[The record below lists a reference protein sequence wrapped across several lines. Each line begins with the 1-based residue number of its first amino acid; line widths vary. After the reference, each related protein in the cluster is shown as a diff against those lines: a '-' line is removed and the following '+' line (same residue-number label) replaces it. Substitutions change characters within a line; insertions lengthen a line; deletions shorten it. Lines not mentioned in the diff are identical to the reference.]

1 MRFSTATLLA
11 LPLLAAAAQ
20 EASPLDQAKAQA
32 LYWFDKISSYIPNP
46 NKAHTPPAAAAKA
59 GGRTLNIL
67 TLSDWE
73 NTIRSSVK
81 PGATKPEEWWV
92 LVTGGNKTCF
102 GQCGQIEKAF
112 NETALL
118 WSLNPAAPHLGYL
131 NCEDQPVLCNA
142 WSTGA
147 PSLQIFE
154 VPPPPAPVIARSRGL
169 NMTST
174 TVKTFTDYHSSKKWQ
189 NLVPYEGAFHPFDG
203 WLAKAG
209 LAVPLGYVFWAFA
222 VIPSWLFMIG
232 ISFASRS
239 IM

>member
-11 LPLLAAAAQ
+11 LPLLAAATQ

-32 LYWFDKISSYIPNP
+32 QYWFDKISSYIPNP
-46 NKAHTPPAAAAKA
+46 NKANSPQAAAAKA

-67 TLSDWE
+67 TLNNWE
-73 NTIRSSVK
+73 HTIRSSVK
-81 PGATKPEEWWV
+81 PASTKPEEWWV

-118 WSLNPAAPHLGYL
+118 WSINPTAPHLGYI
-131 NCEDQPVLCNA
+131 NCDNQPVLCNA
-142 WSTGA
+142 WSIGA

-154 VPPPPAPVIARSRGL
+154 VLPPPAPVVLRRRSL
-169 NMTST
+169 NITTT
-174 TVKTFTDYHSSKKWQ
+174 TVKTFTDLHASQAWKETK
-189 NLVPYEGAFHPFDG
+189 PYDGLFHPFDG
-203 WLAKAG
+203 WFAKNG
-209 LAVPLGYVFWAFA
+209 LAVPLGYFFWAFA
-222 VIPSWLFMIG
+222 IIPSWAFMIG
-232 ISFASRS
+232 VSLLSRS